1 MTDLKPCPFCGGKAM
16 SQRWYY
22 GEDILG
28 HIVSCEKCKIMI
40 TEDSE
45 KEAVETWNR
54 RAECS
59 K

>member
-1 MTDLKPCPFCGGKAM
+1 M

-45 KEAVETWNR
+45 KEAIDAWNR
-54 RAECS
+54 RAVQ
-59 K
+59 